1 MLSKDSQPS
10 PAQVAAGE
18 ADLYTLAL
26 SIANRV
32 QAITTALEE
41 KKLRQPSLA
50 ADAPLPD
57 FVPSEEVEIQDL
69 RRAVVTDARL
79 LADVLTGPRRLLQE
93 HCVVPVSS
101 FFCRNE
107 AERRGHVRV
116 KDAAR

>member
-18 ADLYTLAL
+18 ADLYTFAL
-26 SIANRV
+26 SIADRV

-69 RRAVVTDARL
+69 RRAVVTDAKL

-101 FFCRNE
+101 CLLGSE
-107 AERRGHVRV
+107 AKERDHER
-116 KDAAR
+116 ATAR